1 MSINGFVVNGTTHHY
16 NYNALDNLPPD
27 TSDIYN
33 FIVNSIFDDWNLY
46 DTTSV
51 SFTNNT
57 AVTNNND
64 GTYTFGTTDY
74 GRTIFGSAV
83 YLKAG
88 QYLLSGVGTGRNS
101 STLAF
106 YISKNEEFGSGV
118 IASNDSSDPKIV
130 TISSDSTAYLGIVM
144 MSKPAAEFTVR
155 PFLCQAKT
163 AGAFKWLWDCPIDL
177 NSIED
182 PGFYDHVSTER
193 GCTPLPNGY
202 IGTRGL
208 LINLPYA
215 INKSISYGMQILFDS
230 SIRQCAWMRLFQ
242 IGASSQ
248 PEWQVLLDPYFRSYL
263 LGSISSG
270 SEFSLSGNYFDVD
283 KAEWLTGYD
292 TGSGVV
298 VNNNYRYAFAELHG
312 PGDYIRVMN
321 AERFG
326 NNTSVVRLYDENK
339 NVISTIT
346 ATRIGDTN
354 GYQFSLDDLVGTRA
368 RYTTIGIA
376 NADPYPIAGL
386 YFNSD
391 KYPTLAGDMIP
402 KPNYKELSNPLYK
415 SVFVCD
421 GDSIAQAAL
430 DKPYYRKGWWGR
442 IVTDYSCTGKNYA
455 IGGGTICDFT
465 DQIVGSNPRHCIA
478 LNIDAIHSEYSDLD
492 YLILDGGTNDADLVG
507 QFNGD
512 TPPARFGTWTET
524 NFSGS
529 YDTTTFCGAVE
540 SLFYKALSFYPKA
553 KIGFIIP
560 MEMGTSN
567 TTVANRRRYFDE
579 IVKIA
584 KKWHIPVLDLWN
596 ESQLDARLSIYY
608 DSSMTTDQN
617 VTAKKCYNDGQ
628 HPTSYGY
635 DLMQGKIDAWI
646 NSL

>member
-1 MSINGFVVNGTTHHY
+1 MSINGFVVSGATHHY

-27 TSDIYN
+27 PSDMYD
-33 FIVNSIFDDWNLY
+33 FIVNSVFGDWNLY
-46 DTTSV
+46 DTLTTSY
-51 SFTNNT
+51 NNNSSM
-57 AVTNNND
+57 VNNND

-74 GRTIFGSAV
+74 GRTMFGGPV
-83 YLKAG
+83 FIPKG
-88 QYLLSGVGTGRNS
+88 QYLLSGIGNSTASGCRFFLSTTDNTTGTVVAN
-101 STLAF
+101 
-106 YISKNEEFGSGV
+106 YDSG
-118 IASNDSSDPKIV
+118 PKIV
-130 TISSDSTAYLGIVM
+130 TISTDSTLYFGIT
-144 MSKPAAEFTVR
+144 SQAKPASEFTVR

-163 AGAFKWLWDCPIDL
+163 AGAFKWLWECPIDL

-182 PGFYDHVSTER
+182 PGLYDYVSVQR
-193 GCTPLPNGY
+193 GCTPLPNEYVGV
-202 IGTRGL
+202 RGL

-215 INKSISYGMQILFDS
+215 INRTEGYGMQILFNS
-230 SIRQCAWMRLFQ
+230 SDRQYVWMRLFQ
-242 IGASSQ
+242 MGASSQ
-248 PEWQVLLDPYFRSYL
+248 QEWQLLLDPWFRSYL
-263 LGSISSG
+263 LGSINSG
-270 SEFSLSGNYFDVD
+270 SDASSLSGNYFDSD
-283 KAEWLTGYD
+283 KAEWLPGFDSPSGIQNVNGYH
-292 TGSGVV
+292 
-298 VNNNYRYAFAELHG
+298 YAYVKLRG

-321 AERFG
+321 TGKFG
-326 NNTSVVRLYDENK
+326 TNASRVRVYDENK
-339 NVISTIT
+339 SIITTIT

-354 GYQFSLDDLVGTRA
+354 GYQFSLNDVRA
-368 RYTTIGIA
+368 RYTTISCA
-376 NADPYPIAGL
+376 DADPYPIAGL

-402 KPNYKELSNPLYK
+402 KPNYKGLSNPLYN

-465 DQIVGSNPRHCIA
+465 DQTVGGNPRHCIA
-478 LNIDAIHSEYSDLD
+478 LNIDAIHSEYSNLD

-567 TTVANRRRYFDE
+567 ASVANRRRYFDE

-596 ESQLDARLSIYY
+596 ESQMDARLSIYY
-608 DSSMTTDQN
+608 DSSMTADQN
-617 VTAKKCYNDGQ
+617 VAAKKCYNDGQ